1 MIFWQCDLFFLSF
14 CRPPQIVTDIQ
25 QFYTQTFNTYKDT
38 KQEALRETLRA
49 IQYGVS
55 AQFYGLFEQ

>member
-1 MIFWQCDLFFLSF
+1 M
-14 CRPPQIVTDIQ
+14 TDIQ

-55 AQFYGLFEQ
+55 AQFMVCLNNNIKNIEWMAGNKAEYILCF